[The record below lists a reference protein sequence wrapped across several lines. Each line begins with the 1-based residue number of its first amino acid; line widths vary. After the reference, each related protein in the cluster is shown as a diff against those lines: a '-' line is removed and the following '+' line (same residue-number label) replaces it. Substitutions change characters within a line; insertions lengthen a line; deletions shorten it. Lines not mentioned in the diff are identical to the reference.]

1 MELKKQHCAAEK
13 ERIRADGESKLKQRE
28 NELLS
33 EISLLKSQHEETA
46 IEVEKK
52 HLEEIQ

>member
-1 MELKKQHCAAEK
+1 MQEEMELKKQHCAAEK

-33 EISLLKSQHEETA
+33 EISLLKS
-46 IEVEKK
+46 
-52 HLEEIQ
+52 